1 MIYYSFNSI
10 KKIKNIGGLI
20 YMGLTNKRENHLKK
34 MPIIESKITTSKD
47 GRFLIHRTIITHIM
61 PTDYYRAVLSN
72 AVKVTEEEL
81 SDEQISEIIKEGRE
95 YLKGE
100 D

>member
-1 MIYYSFNSI
+1 
-10 KKIKNIGGLI
+10 
-20 YMGLTNKRENHLKK
+20 MGLTTRREMHLKK
-34 MPIIESKITTSKD
+34 MPIIENKITTSRN

-72 AVKVTEEEL
+72 AVKVTEEDL
-81 SDEQISEIIKEGRE
+81 SDDQISEIIKEGRE

>member
-1 MIYYSFNSI
+1 
-10 KKIKNIGGLI
+10 
-20 YMGLTNKRENHLKK
+20 MGLTAKKEAHLKR
-34 MPIIESKITTSKD
+34 MPIIESKITTSKN

-61 PTDYYRAVLSN
+61 PTDYYRAVLGN

-81 SDEQISEIIKEGRE
+81 SDEQISQIIKEGRE

>member
-1 MIYYSFNSI
+1 
-10 KKIKNIGGLI
+10 
-20 YMGLTNKRENHLKK
+20 MGLSTKTEAHLKK
-34 MPIIESKITTSKD
+34 MPIIENKITTSRN

-72 AVKVTEEEL
+72 AVKVTEEDL
-81 SDEQISEIIKEGRE
+81 SDEQISNIIKEGRE

>member
-1 MIYYSFNSI
+1 MLWSG
-10 KKIKNIGGLI
+10 K
-20 YMGLTNKRENHLKK
+20 MGLTQKREEHLKK
-34 MPIIESKITTSKD
+34 MPIIENKITTSKD

-81 SDEQISEIIKEGRE
+81 TDEEIDNIVKEGRE
-95 YLKGE
+95 FLKE
-100 D
+100 RE